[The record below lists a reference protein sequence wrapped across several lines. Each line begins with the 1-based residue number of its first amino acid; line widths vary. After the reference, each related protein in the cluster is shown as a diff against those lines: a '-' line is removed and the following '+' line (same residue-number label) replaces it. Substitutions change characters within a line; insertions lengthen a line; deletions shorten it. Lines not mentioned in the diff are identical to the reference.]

1 MVIFLLLSIVFSTLT
16 VSFFKLFELKGVR
29 TFEAIVFNYLSCGI
43 VGSILADKTV
53 FTQAVWAT
61 SWYPYTLFLGFLF
74 ISIFLAIGLT
84 AQRMGVSVSMVAAK
98 LSVMIPVIVAILLYK
113 EQPGILQL
121 IGIVFSLVAVVIMS
135 TGNQTENNQSKLWY
149 LPVLVFVGSGMID
162 SLLHFLEK
170 KFIPAYSADTL
181 VTTVFLNA
189 FLLGS
194 LALLVG
200 IFRGKEKPD
209 LKSALWGIALGI
221 PNYFSMYFLV
231 KTLEVSGSGTYVFPV
246 NNIGIVLAS
255 TLSSMLI
262 FKEQMN
268 NRKWLGLGLAIVA
281 IILLSVHAS

>member
-1 MVIFLLLSIVFSTLT
+1 
-16 VSFFKLFELKGVR
+16 
-29 TFEAIVFNYLSCGI
+29 
-43 VGSILADKTV
+43 
-53 FTQAVWAT
+53 
-61 SWYPYTLFLGFLF
+61 
-74 ISIFLAIGLT
+74 
-84 AQRMGVSVSMVAAK
+84 
-98 LSVMIPVIVAILLYK
+98 MIPVIVAILLYK

-162 SLLHFLEK
+162 SLLHFLEE
-170 KFIPAYSADTL
+170 KFIPAYTADTL